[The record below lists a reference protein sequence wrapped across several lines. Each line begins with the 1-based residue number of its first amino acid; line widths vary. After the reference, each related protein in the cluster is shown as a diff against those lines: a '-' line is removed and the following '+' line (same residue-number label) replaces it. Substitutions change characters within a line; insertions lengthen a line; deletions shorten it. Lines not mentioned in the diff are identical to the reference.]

1 MSKIKS
7 IKVNQLE
14 LDRIVANANNSDL
27 AQLEYLHK
35 INPLLFEIE
44 YESETRYWPN
54 GALFNKPDDD
64 TCVWCVG
71 SSLELKKYV
80 VQTQD
85 HFGDYQMNKV
95 YLTTKC
101 LFDDRAKAEKYA
113 QALNDRMAIER
124 RIQEINFEN
133 DWVVDWSDFTQEK
146 WYFWYRHDSINYS
159 CNYSAQSRDI
169 HVCKQ
174 AAEWF
179 INTDEFTLEQK
190 KHFINIYD

>member
-85 HFGDYQMNKV
+85 HFGDYKDVPDQGYTIEQLTLFVRLYTAIWEIVFNKLHLPSPPTLKF
-95 YLTTKC
+95 YP
-101 LFDDRAKAEKYA
+101 FA
-113 QALNDRMAIER
+113 
-124 RIQEINFEN
+124 
-133 DWVVDWSDFTQEK
+133 
-146 WYFWYRHDSINYS
+146 
-159 CNYSAQSRDI
+159 DI
-169 HVCKQ
+169 DC
-174 AAEWF
+174 
-179 INTDEFTLEQK
+179 
-190 KHFINIYD
+190 